1 MPKERDPI
9 IMLIGIFTAA
19 WLLVLIGTVMI
30 FEYIVPMTIFHSLL
44 DGLVKGI
51 LTTILI
57 VIWLALFAKMRDV
70 MIDTQLRLTKK
81 VSA

>member
-1 MPKERDPI
+1 
-9 IMLIGIFTAA
+9 MLIGIFTAA